1 MINVSQAFKNAL
13 LNDQRAYLERV
24 EITLLDGTELILE
37 NSDLWGSSFKIE
49 DAVSSDDNFQVGSAI
64 INKASLTIN
73 NIYDGFSAYDFDGAR
88 VVMRVGLS
96 IDGTPE
102 WVRRGT
108 YTVDEATY
116 NGSLISLSLLDYMA
130 KFDLPYSNSRL
141 VYPATLDEIVRNACS
156 ICDVTLNTYSF
167 PHRDYTVAKR
177 PADEATT
184 FREVIAYAAQI
195 AGCYARCNTFGRLEL
210 KWYDEG
216 SLETAFQGI
225 DGGTFDARNSDY
237 ADLSSVMNT
246 TSGMTAIV
254 NDQRKD
260 DVTYTITGVDWFS
273 FNNKTASNIYVNSN
287 GWVNIGGSAPSS
299 TGPSYTGDLNI
310 FKREGVMFYLY
321 SQISTIGG
329 KKFMKIRYEG
339 YTSDTSTSTV
349 YASNWELFLVDD
361 GRIVINV
368 IHAPSSNTGTSALVC
383 GTQTLSLVLT
393 NGDGSPDTVSLKRIS
408 GAWVATNRSYQTGA
422 KADGGTFNPWNVGYA
437 YSSPDFSAM
446 ANVHNLYSNY
456 SEKISTDDVVI
467 TGIRIIVKTDDDTK
481 EYLAGQEGYVIEIKD
496 NPFITTSTADSI
508 KTWLGTQLIGVRFRK
523 ANITHSSDPT
533 IEAGDV
539 AVLWDRY
546 SRSYPFLVTRT
557 VFCVGSAQNT
567 VCGAQTPAR
576 NSAARFSA
584 ETKNYVAL
592 REQIVDEKTDREQ
605 ALEDLAER
613 LNEKSAMYTS
623 TEEVGGQTVAWY
635 LHDQPTL
642 AESEYVWKMTTEA
655 WAVSTDGGETWNGGM
670 TVDGDVIA
678 RIMNTIGINFEW
690 GTGGTLTLGGSNN
703 TNGWLRVLSANGDQI
718 GSWTNQGVTLNKGII
733 TSADGNVYFDM
744 TNGILQCNKMRS
756 ANVSS
761 GNTEVDLGVVAVER
775 NNWSPLKIYH
785 TRYPNGGINFLPIGN
800 ISATYVYPGSRG
812 RIRIAPNISS
822 ENYIDISD
830 ATTGYPITIHSSGRS
845 GTYDCSLSLT
855 PNGIEVTELHMLGR
869 DYRSTTFQYMQGES
883 LKVDYLTV
891 TGAKN
896 RSVSTDDYGERLLYS
911 YETPS
916 PLFGD
921 VGEGRIA
928 DDGKCYVQIDSIFA
942 ETVSLDQYQ
951 VFLQKY
957 GDGDCWVSER
967 NAAYFLV
974 EGTSGLSFGWEL
986 KAKQKDFDQK
996 RLDRTEVERK

>member
-13 LNDQRAYLERV
+13 LNDQRAYLEKA
-24 EITLLDGTELILE
+24 EITLLDGTELVLE
-37 NSDLWGSSFKIE
+37 NSDLWGSSFKID

-64 INKASLTIN
+64 INKAGLTIN
-73 NIYDGFSAYDFDGAR
+73 NIYDGFSAYDFDGAK
-88 VVMRVGLS
+88 VVLRVGLS

-102 WVRRGT
+102 WVRKGT
-108 YTVDEATY
+108 YTVDEAMY

-156 ICDVTLNTYSF
+156 ICDVTLNTYDF
-167 PHRDYTVAKR
+167 PHKNYSVAKR
-177 PADEATT
+177 PPDEATT

-195 AGCYARCNTFGRLEL
+195 AGCYARCDTRGRLEL
-210 KWYDEG
+210 NWYDEG
-216 SLETAFQGI
+216 ALETAFEGL
-225 DGGTFDARNSDY
+225 DGGTFDARDADYSDLNSI
-237 ADLSSVMNT
+237 MNT

-254 NDQRKD
+254 SDQRKD
-260 DVTYTITGVDWFS
+260 DVTYTIAGVNWFT

-287 GWVNIGGSAPSS
+287 GWVNIGGSTPSS
-299 TGPSYTGDLNI
+299 TGPSYTGDLNLC
-310 FKREGVMFYLY
+310 KREGVMFYLY
-321 SQISTIGG
+321 SQISTVGG
-329 KKFMKIRYEG
+329 KKYMKIRYEG
-339 YTSDTSTSTV
+339 YTSDTSTSSI
-349 YASNWELFLVDD
+349 YASNWELFLVED
-361 GRIVINV
+361 GRIVINMLHV
-368 IHAPSSNTGTSALVC
+368 PSSNTGTSSLVC

-393 NGDGSPDTVSLKRIS
+393 NGDGSPDTISLKNVN
-408 GAWVATNRSYQTGA
+408 GTWVDTNRYYQTGDT
-422 KADGGTFNPWNVGYA
+422 ADGGTFRPWNVGYA

-446 ANVHNLYSNY
+446 PNVHNLYSNY
-456 SEKISTDDVVI
+456 SEQISTDDVVI
-467 TGIRIIVKTDDDTK
+467 TGIRIIVKTDDDT
-481 EYLAGQEGYVIEIKD
+481 EEFMEGQEGYVIEIKD
-496 NPFITTSTADSI
+496 NPFITTSTVNSI
-508 KTWLGTQLIGVRFRK
+508 KTWLGAQLIGLRFRK

-546 SRSYPFLVTRT
+546 ARSYPFLVTRT

-567 VCGAQTPAR
+567 ICGAQTPAR

-592 REQIVDEKTDREQ
+592 REQIIDEKTDREL
-605 ALEDLAER
+605 ALDDLAER
-613 LNEKSAMYTS
+613 LNEKAAMYTT
-623 TEEVGGQTVAWY
+623 TEEYEGQTVAWY

-703 TNGWLRVLSANGDQI
+703 TNGWMKILNASGTQVGKWDNTGISISKGSINLGNGKFKVTDAGALTSTSGTIGGFTIGGSALYNTKSTLSANTDGVYVGTDGIALGKDGFKVTKSGVLTASGTFIAKDSTHTAKLDKGTLSFTHAGGKTDFSIFENTIESDYELQYTAQ
-718 GSWTNQGVTLNKGII
+718 SYYWNRWTNTAH
-733 TSADGNVYFDM
+733 TSRTSVM
-744 TNGILQCNKMRS
+744 S
-756 ANVSS
+756 AGSS
-761 GNTEVDLGVVAVER
+761 GL
-775 NNWSPLKIYH
+775 
-785 TRYPNGGINFLPIGN
+785 
-800 ISATYVYPGSRG
+800 YVYG
-812 RIRIAPNISS
+812 
-822 ENYIDISD
+822 
-830 ATTGYPITIHSSGRS
+830 TIGAS
-845 GTYDCSLSLT
+845 GTKSR
-855 PNGIEVTELHMLGR
+855 I
-869 DYRSTTFQYMQGES
+869 
-883 LKVDYLTV
+883 
-891 TGAKN
+891 
-896 RSVSTDDYGERLLYS
+896 VSTDDYGGRLLYC

-921 VGEGRIA
+921 VGEGTIA
-928 DDGKCYVQIDSIFA
+928 EDGKCYVQIDSIFA

-974 EGTSGLSFGWEL
+974 EGTAGLSFGWEL
-986 KAKQKDFDQK
+986 KAKQRDFDQK
-996 RLDRTEVERK
+996 RLERTDVMEVERK